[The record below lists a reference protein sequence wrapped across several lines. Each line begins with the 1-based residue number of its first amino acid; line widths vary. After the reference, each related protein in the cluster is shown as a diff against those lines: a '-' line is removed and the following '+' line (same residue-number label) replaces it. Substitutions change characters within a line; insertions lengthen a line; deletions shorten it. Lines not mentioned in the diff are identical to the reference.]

1 VTAVVPSPKF
11 TVSDSTTI
19 ANAIKA
25 YASMTEDVLT
35 TSTNA
40 VKQMKPWRY
49 QLDAPFQL
57 NPNEV
62 HSLRK
67 TLSVG
72 TAASMSR
79 QDIVVVDVALYT
91 MNKTTDLQNLG

>member
-1 VTAVVPSPKF
+1 
-11 TVSDSTTI
+11 
-19 ANAIKA
+19 
-25 YASMTEDVLT
+25 ML
-35 TSTNA
+35 A

-49 QLDAPFQL
+49 QLDAPFQR

-91 MNKTTDLQNLG
+91 MNKTTDLQNLGELPGTLSLNEPNKLFFPNH